1 MKKASI
7 KSIASKYGKSA
18 KSKFDKSRSYS
29 SFWMDKTWS
38 VDDKFGGLGGFKN
51 NYSSDVVKA
60 IRLAAYQRAIGNFTK
75 ILTKKDIRLVFQG
88 NESFTDGKT
97 ISIASNLGDK
107 NFDTH
112 VGLALHEASH
122 CILTDFEA
130 TKEARS
136 TYSHRWQR
144 LFPLINWIEDR
155 RIDHYVFTSSP
166 GYKAY
171 YHKLYDTYFHSADVD
186 KLLKNP
192 QTTDASNW
200 QCWELRIVNSLNALA
215 NPNAMRGLAEVLG
228 MIDVANIARLKTTRD
243 VIELA
248 VSVLDRVEQIMNEQK
263 PPFQTPQQQQE
274 GQGED
279 DEQNNGG
286 GSSSNSAGSEGGDNE
301 QDESPRESQKK
312 KEENGDAQGSG
323 SNGGDDDYGDD
334 DADDAEDNG
343 DVDGGSSVEDMSD
356 ETAAALNKALRQQEN
371 FMDGQIADRKQGSKN
386 LQKKLDSLTSAGA
399 DIQQVGD
406 GAGKAQT
413 AIIYDLAK
421 NGRLFM
427 EYLQAKV
434 GSTRVK
440 SWSDMTTEER
450 EASDKAL
457 RTVNNHPLDTA
468 IYPYFSSFSH
478 NANSRYNKAIVEG
491 LELGAFLGR
500 KLQLRNETR
509 DLTFNRLNSGLL
521 DSKRI
526 AHAGYGIENVFKQI
540 HIDKYKASNLHISL
554 DASGSMSGG
563 KWEKTLTMTMAIAKA
578 AKSCTN
584 LNVQVSLRHT
594 EGRTDNPVVVMI
606 YDSRKNPLQLL
617 ELALR
622 ASTTNSVTPEGLCYE
637 AMIKRNLFVPTT
649 SECDSYMINISDGY
663 PGGCGGYD
671 GPKAW
676 KHTRD
681 QVTKLEGMGIKTLS
695 FYVVEHT
702 NPGPVGEAFIQMYGA
717 KNSASV
723 GAKDMV
729 GIAKAMNSKF
739 LQMA

>member
-7 KSIASKYGKSA
+7 KSITSKYAKSA
-18 KSKFDKSRSYS
+18 KSKFDKTRSYS

-38 VDDKFGGLGGFKN
+38 VDDKFGGLGGFKS
-51 NYSSDVVKA
+51 NYSSDIVKA

-75 ILTKKDIRLVFQG
+75 ILTKKDIRLVFSG
-88 NESFTDGKT
+88 NESFTDGNT

-136 TYSHRWQR
+136 TYSHRWQK

-171 YHKLYDTYFHSADVD
+171 YHKLYDTYFHSPEVD
-186 KLLKNP
+186 KLLKSA
-192 QTTDASNW
+192 QTKDASNW

-215 NPNAMRGLAEVLG
+215 DPNAMRGLAEVLG
-228 MIDVANIARLKTTRD
+228 MIDVANIARLKTTGD
-243 VIELA
+243 VVELA
-248 VSVLDRVEQIMNEQK
+248 VSVLDRIEEIQEEQK
-263 PPFQTPQQQQE
+263 PLFQTPQQQQE
-274 GQGED
+274 GDGEA
-279 DEQNNGG
+279 DEQKSGN
-286 GSSSNSAGSEGGDNE
+286 GSSSNSAEDNDE
-301 QDESPRESQKK
+301 ENDQDESPRESQKQ
-312 KEENGDAQGSG
+312 KEEDGEAQGSG
-323 SNGGDDDYGDD
+323 SNGGDDYGDD
-334 DADDAEDNG
+334 DED
-343 DVDGGSSVEDMSD
+343 DVDGGSSGEGNSVEDMSD
-356 ETAAALNKALRQQEN
+356 ETQAALNKALNKQEA
-371 FMDGQIADRKQGSKN
+371 FMDGKIDDRKQGSKN

-406 GAGKAQT
+406 SAGKAQT

-427 EYLQAKV
+427 DYLQAKV
-434 GSTRVK
+434 GSTRK
-440 SWSDMTTEER
+440 KAWQDMTTEER
-450 EASDKAL
+450 AASETAV

-468 IYPYFSSFSH
+468 IQGFFYSYSH
-478 NANSRYNKAIVEG
+478 HADSRYNKAINEG

-594 EGRTDNPVVVMI
+594 ENRTDNPVVVMI

-622 ASTTNSVTPEGLCYE
+622 ASCTNSVTPEGLCYE

>member
-7 KSIASKYGKSA
+7 KSITSKYAKSA

-75 ILTKKDIRLVFQG
+75 ILTKQDIRLVFQG

-136 TYSHRWQR
+136 TYNHRWQR

-171 YHKLYDTYFHSADVD
+171 YHKLYDTYFHSAEVD

-248 VSVLDRVEQIMNEQK
+248 VSVLDRIEQIMNEQK
-263 PPFQTPQQQQE
+263 PLFQTPQQQQE

-279 DEQNNGG
+279 DEQNNGSS
-286 GSSSNSAGSEGGDNE
+286 SSSNSAGSEGGDNE

-312 KEENGDAQGSG
+312 KEENGGAQGSG
-323 SNGGDDDYGDD
+323 SNGGDEYGDD
-334 DADDAEDNG
+334 NED
-343 DVDGGSSVEDMSD
+343 DVDGDSSGEGNSVEDMSV
-356 ETAAALNKALRQQEN
+356 ETQVALNKALRQQED
-371 FMDGQIADRKQGSKN
+371 FMDGNIADRKQGSRN

-406 GAGKAQT
+406 STGKAQT
-413 AIIYDLAK
+413 AVIYDLAK

-427 EYLQAKV
+427 DFLQAKI
-434 GSTRVK
+434 GSTRTK
-440 SWSDMTTEER
+440 AWSDMTAEER
-450 EASDKAL
+450 AASDKAL
-457 RTVNNHPLDTA
+457 HDFNDHPLHTA
-468 IYPYFSSFSH
+468 IYPFFNHYSH
-478 NANSRYNKAIVEG
+478 NPDSRENKAVSEG

-594 EGRTDNPVVVMI
+594 ENRTDNPVVVMI

-637 AMIKRNLFVPTT
+637 AMIKRNLFVPTS

-663 PGGCGGYD
+663 PGGCGNYD

-695 FYVVEHT
+695 FYVVEHEK
-702 NPGPVGEAFIQMYGA
+702 PGPVGEAFTQMYGA